1 MKLIASLLGVVI
13 VIGVGSLLAVY
24 GREFNL
30 RMDAHYA
37 PREEQVRHNTF
48 ECSQSHTDGLTH
60 EILDYRDQYG
70 SADAA
75 GKTVIRQRVLGD
87 FNSYTCGDLPESV
100 QSFVNSIR

>member
-1 MKLIASLLGVVI
+1 MEFIKAFLATVGVI
-13 VIGVGSLLAVY
+13 LAVTALGIG
-24 GREFNL
+24 GRYVAL
-30 RMDAHYA
+30 HSDAYFA

-75 GKTVIRQRVLGD
+75 GKAVIRQRVLGD

>member
-1 MKLIASLLGVVI
+1 MDFLKGFLAIAGVII
-13 VIGVGSLLAVY
+13 VIGGLTLA
-24 GREFNL
+24 GREYSL
-30 RMDAHYA
+30 RMEAHYA

-70 SADAA
+70 KADAG
-75 GKTVIRQRVLGD
+75 GKAVIRQRVLGD